1 MAGLCSAVVD
11 RWLLFRGSLIILMFL
26 KTTSW
31 LIRKILISISIR
43 IKLAKWITPKRQTGK
58 LFLLSKIIDV
68 SSISCTIVYTN
79 MASLG
84 ELTLGVLICLDMDW
98 IETLHSQEIIDSF
111 KTQVLIVTKLK
122 NCGTPKSL
130 FSNVR
135 LF

>member
-1 MAGLCSAVVD
+1 
-11 RWLLFRGSLIILMFL
+11 MFL

-43 IKLAKWITPKRQTGK
+43 IKLPKWITPKRQTGK
-58 LFLLSKIIDV
+58 IFLLSKIIDV

-98 IETLHSQEIIDSF
+98 IETLHSQEVIDSF
-111 KTQVLIVTKLK
+111 KTQALTVTKLRLL
-122 NCGTPKSL
+122 GIRPQSL
-130 FSNVR
+130 NLVT
-135 LF
+135 

>member
-1 MAGLCSAVVD
+1 M
-11 RWLLFRGSLIILMFL
+11 
-26 KTTSW
+26 
-31 LIRKILISISIR
+31 
-43 IKLAKWITPKRQTGK
+43 KLAKWITPKRQTGK
-58 LFLLSKIIDV
+58 IFLLSKIIDV

-79 MASLG
+79 MAS
-84 ELTLGVLICLDMDW
+84 LGVLICLDMDW

-111 KTQVLIVTKLK
+111 KTQVLIVTKLR